1 MIKKT
6 LHQINQI
13 LDRHQKAG
21 LAGLL
26 LVIIIGSL
34 LEMAGVSAILPLVSV
49 VSDPSLMESGTYA
62 RLARWLGVSDVR
74 AFIPALAGFMIAVY
88 IIKNLYILFMY
99 SLQYK
104 YVYNNQRIVS
114 KRLMDSYMH
123 RDYLYHTRH
132 GAGELHRNVR
142 DDVDNFFVVV
152 LNMIQLI
159 SESLTCVFLIAF
171 LFVQDVYTTL
181 LVIVLMLVSLFLV
194 FYAFRKKLSEL
205 GSRNRQATA
214 RMNKG
219 ILQAFEGIKEIK
231 ASDREA
237 YFLKSY
243 DEAYTESVY
252 AMKRQMLMQI
262 SPRPIMETVMICGLL
277 GFISLR
283 VYLGGD
289 MTSFIP
295 TVSVFAVA
303 AIRMLPSFNRISGN
317 IGVILYNRASVEAL
331 CEDLR
336 EISDTKDGL
345 SDGRS
350 KSAKIDLN
358 HAIHLKDVSFYY
370 PERADNKV
378 IDGVSL
384 DIIKN
389 TAVGFVGVTGAGKTT
404 LADIIMGLLK
414 PVSGQVLADETDV
427 YENPAGWHEAVGYIP
442 QEIYLLD
449 GSIRENV
456 AFGLDMDEASDED
469 IYAALRAAQAEDFV
483 KELPD
488 GLSSM
493 VGPLGV
499 QLSGGQ
505 RQRIGI
511 ARALLKK
518 PDVLVLD
525 EATSALDNDTESAVM
540 EAIEA
545 LNGTKTLIII
555 AHRLSTIR
563 ACDTI
568 YEVAGGKVISR
579 SKEEILAGSSETE

>member
-1 MIKKT
+1 MVKKT

-26 LVIIIGSL
+26 IVIIIGSL

-49 VSDPSLMESGTYA
+49 VSDPSLMESGSYA
-62 RLARWLGVSDVR
+62 RLAGALGIFDLRV
-74 AFIPALAGFMIAVY
+74 FIPVLALFMIAVY
-88 IIKNLYILFMY
+88 VIKNLYILFMY
-99 SLQYK
+99 ALQYK
-104 YVYNNQRIVS
+104 YVYDNQRIVS
-114 KRLMDSYMH
+114 KRLMDNYMH

-132 GAGELHRNVR
+132 GVDELHRNVR
-142 DDVDNFFVVV
+142 DDVDSFFTVV
-152 LNMIQLI
+152 LNLTQLI
-159 SESLTCVFLIAF
+159 SESLTCIFLIAF
-171 LFVQDVYTTL
+171 LLVQDVYTTL

-194 FYAFRKKLSEL
+194 FYVFRRKLSKL
-205 GSRNRQATA
+205 GMRNRQATA
-214 RMNKG
+214 QMNKG

-231 ASDREA
+231 ASDRES
-237 YFLKSY
+237 YFLNSY
-243 DEAYTESVY
+243 DEACTERVS
-252 AMKRQMLMQI
+252 AMKRQMFMQI
-262 SPRPIMETVMICGLL
+262 SPRPIMETVMICSLL

-317 IGVILYNRASVEAL
+317 IGVILYNKPSVEAL
-331 CEDLR
+331 SEDMR
-336 EISDTKDGL
+336 EISDTGDGL
-345 SDGRS
+345 RDGKNR
-350 KSAKIDLN
+350 SAKVNLEN
-358 HAIHLKDVSFYY
+358 AIHLRDVSFYY
-370 PERADNKV
+370 PEREDNKV

-384 DIIKN
+384 DIMKN
-389 TAVGFVGVTGAGKTT
+389 TAVGFVGATGAGKTT
-404 LADIIMGLLK
+404 LADIIMGLLR
-414 PVSGQVLADETDV
+414 PVSGQVMADTADV
-427 YENPAGWHEAVGYIP
+427 YEHLAGWHETVGYIP
-442 QEIYLLD
+442 QEIYLID

-456 AFGLDMDEASDED
+456 AFGLNTNEVSDED
-469 IYAALRAAQAEDFV
+469 ILAALRAAQAEDFV

-488 GLSSM
+488 GLSSR
-493 VGPLGV
+493 VGPSGV

-563 ACDTI
+563 ACDKI

-579 SKEEILAGSSETE
+579 SKEEVLAGSSETE

>member
-49 VSDPSLMESGTYA
+49 VSDPSLMQSGTYA
-62 RLARWLGVSDVR
+62 RLANQLGVSDVR

-159 SESLTCVFLIAF
+159 SESLTCIFLIAF
-171 LFVQDVYTTL
+171 LLAQDVYTTL

-243 DEAYTESVY
+243 DEAYTERVY

-358 HAIHLKDVSFYY
+358 DAIHLKDVSFYY
-370 PERADNKV
+370 PERPDNKV

>member
-1 MIKKT
+1 M
-6 LHQINQI
+6 
-13 LDRHQKAG
+13 
-21 LAGLL
+21 AGLL

-49 VSDPSLMESGTYA
+49 VSDPSLMESGACA
-62 RLARWLGVSDVR
+62 RLAGALGIFDLRV
-74 AFIPALAGFMIAVY
+74 FIPVLALFMIAVY

-99 SLQYK
+99 ALQYRF
-104 YVYNNQRIVS
+104 VYDNQRIVS
-114 KRLMDSYMH
+114 KRLMYSYMR

-132 GAGELHRNVR
+132 GVDELHRNVR
-142 DDVDNFFVVV
+142 DDVDSFFTVV
-152 LNMIQLI
+152 LNLTQLI
-159 SESLTCVFLIAF
+159 SESLTCIFLIAF
-171 LFVQDVYTTL
+171 LLVQDIYTTL

-194 FYAFRKKLSEL
+194 FYVFRRKLSEL
-205 GSRNRQATA
+205 GMRNRQATA

-219 ILQAFEGIKEIK
+219 IIQAFEGIKEIK
-231 ASDREA
+231 ASDRES
-237 YFLKSY
+237 YFLNSY
-243 DEAYTESVY
+243 DEAYTERVS
-252 AMKRQMLMQI
+252 AMKRQMFMQI

-317 IGVILYNRASVEAL
+317 IGVILYNKASVEAL
-331 CEDLR
+331 SEDMR
-336 EISDTKDGL
+336 EIFDTGDGL
-345 SDGRS
+345 RDGKN
-350 KSAKIDLN
+350 KSAKVNLEN
-358 HAIHLKDVSFYY
+358 AIRLRDVSFYY
-370 PERADNKV
+370 PERADDKV

-384 DIIKN
+384 DIMKN

-404 LADIIMGLLK
+404 LADVIMGLLK

-427 YENPAGWHEAVGYIP
+427 YENLAGWHETVGYIP
-442 QEIYLLD
+442 QEIYLID

-456 AFGLDMDEASDED
+456 AFGLDIDEVSDED
-469 IYAALRAAQAEDFV
+469 IYTALRAAQAEAFV

-488 GLSSM
+488 GLSSR
-493 VGPLGV
+493 VGPSGV

-511 ARALLKK
+511 ARALLKN

-545 LNGTKTLIII
+545 LNGNKTLIII
-555 AHRLSTIR
+555 AHRLSTIK
-563 ACDTI
+563 ACDSI
-568 YEVAGGKVISR
+568 YEVADGQVIPR
-579 SKEEILAGSSETE
+579 SKEEIPDGRSEA

>member
-1 MIKKT
+1 MVKKT
-6 LHQINQI
+6 LHQIDQI

-21 LAGLL
+21 MAGLL

-49 VSDPSLMESGTYA
+49 VSDPSLMESGACA
-62 RLARWLGVSDVR
+62 RLAGALGIFDLRV
-74 AFIPALAGFMIAVY
+74 FIPVLALFMIAVY

-99 SLQYK
+99 ALQYRF
-104 YVYNNQRIVS
+104 VYDNQRIVS
-114 KRLMDSYMH
+114 KRLMYSYMR

-132 GAGELHRNVR
+132 GVDELHRNVR
-142 DDVDNFFVVV
+142 DDVDSFFTVV
-152 LNMIQLI
+152 LNLTQLI
-159 SESLTCVFLIAF
+159 SESLTCIFLIAF
-171 LFVQDVYTTL
+171 LLVQDIYTTL

-194 FYAFRKKLSEL
+194 FYVFRRKLSEL
-205 GSRNRQATA
+205 GMRNRQATA

-219 ILQAFEGIKEIK
+219 IIQAFEGIKEIK
-231 ASDREA
+231 ASDRES
-237 YFLKSY
+237 YFLNSY
-243 DEAYTESVY
+243 DEAYTERVS
-252 AMKRQMLMQI
+252 AMKRQMFMQI

-317 IGVILYNRASVEAL
+317 IGVILYNKASVEAL
-331 CEDLR
+331 SEDMR
-336 EISDTKDGL
+336 EIFDTGDGL
-345 SDGRS
+345 RDGKN
-350 KSAKIDLN
+350 KSAKVNLEN
-358 HAIHLKDVSFYY
+358 AIRLRDVSFYY
-370 PERADNKV
+370 PERADDKV

-384 DIIKN
+384 DIMKN

-404 LADIIMGLLK
+404 LADVIMGLLK

-427 YENPAGWHEAVGYIP
+427 YENLAGWHETVGYIP
-442 QEIYLLD
+442 QEIYLID

-456 AFGLDMDEASDED
+456 AFGLDIDEVSDED
-469 IYAALRAAQAEDFV
+469 IYTALRAAQAEAFV

-488 GLSSM
+488 GLSSR
-493 VGPLGV
+493 VGPSGV

-511 ARALLKK
+511 ARALLKN

-545 LNGTKTLIII
+545 LNGNKTLIII
-555 AHRLSTIR
+555 AHRLSTIK
-563 ACDTI
+563 ACDSI
-568 YEVAGGKVISR
+568 YEVADGQVIPR
-579 SKEEILAGSSETE
+579 SKEEIPDGRSEA

>member
-1 MIKKT
+1 MV
-6 LHQINQI
+6 
-13 LDRHQKAG
+13 
-21 LAGLL
+21 GLL
-26 LVIIIGSL
+26 LAIIVGSL

-62 RLARWLGVSDVR
+62 RLAKQLGISDVR
-74 AFIPALAGFMIAVY
+74 AFIPVLAGFMIVVY

-114 KRLMDSYMH
+114 KRLMDSYMN

-132 GAGELHRNVR
+132 GVDELHRNVR

-159 SESLTCVFLIAF
+159 SESLTCIFLIAF
-171 LFVQDVYTTL
+171 LLAQDVYTTL

-194 FYAFRKKLSEL
+194 FYVFRRRLSEL
-205 GSRNRQATA
+205 GRRNRQATA

-231 ASDREA
+231 ASDRES
-237 YFLKSY
+237 YFLNSY
-243 DEAYTESVY
+243 DEAYTERVS
-252 AMKRQMLMQI
+252 AMKRQMFMQI
-262 SPRPIMETVMICGLL
+262 SPRPIMETVMICSLL

-317 IGVILYNRASVEAL
+317 IGVILYNKASVEAL
-331 CEDLR
+331 SEDMR
-336 EISDTKDGL
+336 EISDKGSILRDGE
-345 SDGRS
+345 GE
-350 KSAKIDLN
+350 SAKIDLN
-358 HAIHLKDVSFYY
+358 DAIHLKDVCFYY
-370 PERADNKV
+370 PERPDNKV

-384 DIIKN
+384 DIMKN
-389 TAVGFVGVTGAGKTT
+389 TVVGFVGSTGAGKTT
-404 LADIIMGLLK
+404 LADIIMGLLR
-414 PVSGQVLADETDV
+414 PVSGQVMADTADV
-427 YENPAGWHEAVGYIP
+427 YEHLAGWHETVGYIP
-442 QEIYLLD
+442 QEIYLID

-456 AFGLDMDEASDED
+456 AFGLNTNEVSDED
-469 IYAALRAAQAEDFV
+469 ILAALRAAQAEAFV

-488 GLSSM
+488 GLSSR
-493 VGPLGV
+493 VGPSGV

-563 ACDTI
+563 ACDKI
-568 YEVAGGKVISR
+568 YEVAGGKVIPR
-579 SKEEILAGSSETE
+579 SKEEILAGRSEAK

>member
-1 MIKKT
+1 MVNKT
-6 LHQINQI
+6 LNQINLI
-13 LDRHQKAG
+13 LDRRQKAG
-21 LAGLL
+21 MVGLL
-26 LVIIIGSL
+26 LAIIVGSL

-62 RLARWLGVSDVR
+62 RLAKQLGISDVR
-74 AFIPALAGFMIAVY
+74 AFIPVLAGFMIVVY

-114 KRLMDSYMH
+114 KRLMDSYMN

-132 GAGELHRNVR
+132 GVDELHRNVR

-159 SESLTCVFLIAF
+159 SESLTCIFLIAF
-171 LFVQDVYTTL
+171 LLAQDVYTTL

-194 FYAFRKKLSEL
+194 FYVFRRRLSEL
-205 GSRNRQATA
+205 GRRNRQATA

-231 ASDREA
+231 ASDRES
-237 YFLKSY
+237 YFLNSY
-243 DEAYTESVY
+243 DEAYTERVS
-252 AMKRQMLMQI
+252 AMKRQMFMQI
-262 SPRPIMETVMICGLL
+262 SPRPIMETVMICSLL

-317 IGVILYNRASVEAL
+317 IGVILYNKASVEAL
-331 CEDLR
+331 SEDMR
-336 EISDTKDGL
+336 EISDKGSILRDGE
-345 SDGRS
+345 GE
-350 KSAKIDLN
+350 SAKIDLN
-358 HAIHLKDVSFYY
+358 DAIHLKDVCFYY
-370 PERADNKV
+370 PERPDNKV

-384 DIIKN
+384 DIMKN
-389 TAVGFVGVTGAGKTT
+389 TVVGFVGSTGAGKTT
-404 LADIIMGLLK
+404 LADIIMGLLR
-414 PVSGQVLADETDV
+414 PVSGQVMADTADV
-427 YENPAGWHEAVGYIP
+427 YEHLAGWHETVGYIP
-442 QEIYLLD
+442 QEIYLID

-456 AFGLDMDEASDED
+456 AFGLNTNEVSDED
-469 IYAALRAAQAEDFV
+469 ILAALRAAQAEAFV

-488 GLSSM
+488 GLSSR
-493 VGPLGV
+493 VGPSGV

-563 ACDTI
+563 ACDKI
-568 YEVAGGKVISR
+568 YEVAGGKVIPR
-579 SKEEILAGSSETE
+579 SKEEILAGRSEAK

>member
-1 MIKKT
+1 
-6 LHQINQI
+6 
-13 LDRHQKAG
+13 
-21 LAGLL
+21 
-26 LVIIIGSL
+26 
-34 LEMAGVSAILPLVSV
+34 
-49 VSDPSLMESGTYA
+49 
-62 RLARWLGVSDVR
+62 
-74 AFIPALAGFMIAVY
+74 MIAVY

-243 DEAYTESVY
+243 DEAYTERVY